1 MTFHKLGLVVGAVLA
16 IVATGTY
23 SGSANA
29 QQELNLRFADFLPAT
44 LPQMQV
50 DQWFADELDRRS
62 SGKIKIKIFFGSA
75 LGKPTELLKLVSE
88 GGVQIAATS
97 PSYFP
102 AQLPFLAPTN
112 SLPLA
117 FKDAPQAQKIIHTL
131 YAETPALQEEMRQL
145 TANKIAVIRF
155 ARKVGVSRGIV
166 VGQLQH
172 YGLIGRDQ
180 LNSLKRPYTWPAD

>member
-1 MTFHKLGLVVGAVLA
+1 MRLHKLALVAGAMFALFA
-16 IVATGTY
+16 GGTY

-29 QQELNLRFADFLPAT
+29 QQELDLRFADFLPAT

-50 DQWFADELDRRS
+50 DQWFADELARRS
-62 SGKIKIKIFFGSA
+62 NGKIKIKIFFGSA

-102 AQLPFLAPTN
+102 AQLPLPAPTN

-117 FKDAPQAQKIIHTL
+117 YRDAPQAQRIIHTL
-131 YAETPALQEEMRQL
+131 YAETPALQEEMREQ
-145 TANKIAVIRF
+145 N
-155 ARKVGVSRGIV
+155 
-166 VGQLQH
+166 
-172 YGLIGRDQ
+172 
-180 LNSLKRPYTWPAD
+180 